1 MLEQDDRTTT
11 VVLTL
16 GACNYVFRATS
27 ILFFEEIARQV
38 HGIIPPPRQREFGML
53 LRYNPDVRKRYLA
66 SEQSR
71 VSLLTRLQSW
81 CLASSLYQVE
91 E

>member
-38 HGIIPPPRQREFGML
+38 HGIIPPSRQREFGHL
-53 LRYNPDVRKRYLA
+53 LSHNLDIRRRYIA

-71 VSLLTRLQSW
+71 VNLLIDFNRGALRHLSTR
-81 CLASSLYQVE
+81 
-91 E
+91 